1 MTASFYILVHTPEKK
16 GRKCSQAFINS
27 SNSLSILETDNTTIE
42 KYKIKPYSVT
52 KTVFPQIKKL
62 LGEKMR
68 KNDMSQ

>member
-1 MTASFYILVHTPEKK
+1 MTASFYILFHMPEKK

-42 KYKIKPYSVT
+42 TYKIKPYSVT

-62 LGEKMR
+62 LGEKMN
-68 KNDMSQ
+68 KVDNN